1 MLFVAQLWK
10 YNGQRLESK
19 QGDWMYMEETWIL
32 PTKTSKMG
40 LAKLFSYQKKKETD
54 NEGQAITNSLGHLIA
69 YPDSEGIHLK
79 L

>member
-1 MLFVAQLWK
+1 
-10 YNGQRLESK
+10 
-19 QGDWMYMEETWIL
+19 MYMEETWNL

-40 LAKLFSYQKKKETD
+40 LAKLFSYLKKKATVD
-54 NEGQAITNSLGHLIA
+54 EGQAIINSQGHLTA